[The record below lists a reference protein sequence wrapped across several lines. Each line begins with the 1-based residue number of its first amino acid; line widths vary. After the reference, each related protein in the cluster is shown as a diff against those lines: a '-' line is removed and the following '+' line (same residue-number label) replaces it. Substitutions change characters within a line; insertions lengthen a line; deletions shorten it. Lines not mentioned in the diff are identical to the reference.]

1 MKRLVGFCLVLLMT
15 TFLAVPAF
23 ADKAAEDKATMD
35 TLMAMVDSGEI
46 TVEQALASAIEQG
59 VSFTAIVAAC
69 QTRGI
74 ALSNVITAAAT
85 VGMTSEV
92 ALAKMADAGV
102 SNEQMSA
109 AMSQA
114 SGAGDTGLGYTPEQ
128 ATVAITPV
136 APVTSN
142 PGGTAQGGTVS
153 PSRL

>member
-1 MKRLVGFCLVLLMT
+1 MKRLIGFCLVLLMT
-15 TFLAVPAF
+15 TFLVIPAF
-23 ADKAAEDKATMD
+23 ADKAADDKATMVS
-35 TLMAMVDSGEI
+35 LMARVDTGEV
-46 TVEQALASAIEQG
+46 TVEQALASAIEQD
-59 VSFTAIVAAC
+59 VSFAAIVAAC
-69 QTRGI
+69 QIRGI
-74 ALSNVITAAAT
+74 ALSNIIIAAAT

-102 SNEQMSA
+102 SSEQMSA

-128 ATVAITPV
+128 ATAAVTSV

-153 PSRL
+153 PSSL